1 MSYISLFVG
10 TNAKDIP
17 EVQPLRTE
25 WRNDTTESKNT
36 YPTKE
41 ADVKIM
47 TEAKKKLTMDFKV
60 KNDQKYQKP
69 IAKDDDSK
77 KLMDSDTMVTSSIS
91 PTTSSSTK
99 IDQPSTTISSMNIT
113 NVVPLLLHG
122 EPIVVMTRP
131 MPTSNATIESTIND
145 TEEAQVTEETISS
158 RGRALNISAPEPT
171 NSLHANITDLSDV
184 SMDEDDKE
192 VEGKH

>member
-1 MSYISLFVG
+1 LFID
-10 TNAKDIP
+10 TNTKDIP

-25 WRNDTTESKNT
+25 WRNDTTESKNV

-69 IAKDDDSK
+69 IAKDDESK
-77 KLMDSDTMVTSSIS
+77 KLMDSDTMTSSIS
-91 PTTSSSTK
+91 PTISSMK

-113 NVVPLLLHG
+113 NVIPFLLHG
-122 EPIVVMTRP
+122 EPIVVMTKP
-131 MPTSNATIESTIND
+131 IPTSNATIESTIND

>member
-1 MSYISLFVG
+1 LFAD
-10 TNAKDIP
+10 TKDIP
-17 EVQPLRTE
+17 EIRPLRTE
-25 WRNDTTESKNT
+25 WRNDTTESKNA

-41 ADVKIM
+41 VDVKIM
-47 TEAKKKLTMDFKV
+47 TEAKKKHAMDFKV

-69 IAKDDDSK
+69 IAKDDDSR

-91 PTTSSSTK
+91 PTMSSAK
-99 IDQPSTTISSMNIT
+99 IDQPSTTINSPNIT
-113 NVVPLLLHG
+113 NVIPFLVHG
-122 EPIVVMTRP
+122 EPILVTTRP
-131 MPTSNATIESTIND
+131 TPTSNATIESTIND
-145 TEEAQVTEETISS
+145 TEETQVTEETISS